1 MKTKLFIILLS
12 ILPMHAWAQ
21 TPNYEQQGDE
31 LFAQAQYEKAEKKY
45 KAAIEMS
52 GTSSSLQTKKENSSK
67 CASLLSRAKAAEE
80 SASTPAGYENAS
92 KLYSDLFVIH
102 AIQTYKNKANTLKQK
117 ANAIIAQQKKT
128 ERERAKTYVNGHRAV
143 DMGLSVRWADCN
155 VGASA
160 SDDSGNYYAWGETT
174 TKASYN
180 RQTYKF
186 YSNSTWVLKYCTM
199 SDYGNVDNKLVL
211 DYQDDAAS
219 ANWGERWSTPTKEQW
234 EELANSSKCTWE
246 WMTTMRVPGYRVTS
260 KITGNSIFIP
270 TTGYLTPAGYQHGEM
285 GLYWTS
291 SLYPNIWKKS
301 YGAAYRFDMRQTSF
315 ATGSDSRHN
324 GRAIRAVCK

>member
-1 MKTKLFIILLS
+1 MKTKIFALLMS
-12 ILPMHAWAQ
+12 CLPVLVGAQ
-21 TPNYEQQGDE
+21 NYEQKGDE
-31 LFAQAQYEKAEKKY
+31 LFAQAQYEKAVKQY
-45 KAAIEMS
+45 SAAIEVL
-52 GTSSSLQTKKENSSK
+52 GTSPSLQSKKEKCSQCAKLYKLAVSS
-67 CASLLSRAKAAEE
+67 EE
-80 SASTPAGYENAS
+80 SSNYAEAS
-92 KLYSDLFVIH
+92 KAYADLYAIH
-102 AIQTYKNKANTLKQK
+102 TLTKYKSKADAMKQK

-160 SDDSGNYYAWGETT
+160 SDDAGNYYAWGETN

-219 ANWGERWSTPTKEQW
+219 ANWGERWSTPSKEQW

-270 TTGYLTPAGYQHGEM
+270 TTGYLTLAGYQHGEM

>member
-1 MKTKLFIILLS
+1 
-12 ILPMHAWAQ
+12 
-21 TPNYEQQGDE
+21 
-31 LFAQAQYEKAEKKY
+31 
-45 KAAIEMS
+45 
-52 GTSSSLQTKKENSSK
+52 
-67 CASLLSRAKAAEE
+67 
-80 SASTPAGYENAS
+80 
-92 KLYSDLFVIH
+92 
-102 AIQTYKNKANTLKQK
+102 
-117 ANAIIAQQKKT
+117 
-128 ERERAKTYVNGHRAV
+128 
-143 DMGLSVRWADCN
+143 MGLSVRWADCN

-211 DYQDDAAS
+211 DSQNDAAS
-219 ANWGERWSTPTKEQW
+219 ANWGELWSTPTKEQW

>member
-1 MKTKLFIILLS
+1 MKTKILTLFLLCLPILLG
-12 ILPMHAWAQ
+12 AQ
-21 TPNYEQQGDE
+21 NYEQQGDE

-80 SASTPAGYENAS
+80 SASTSTGYENAS
-92 KLYSDLFVIH
+92 KLYSDLFAIH
-102 AIQTYKNKANTLKQK
+102 ALQTYKNKANTLKQK

-160 SDDSGNYYAWGETT
+160 PDDAGNYYAWGETT

-246 WMTTMRVPGYRVTS
+246 WMTIMRVPGYRVTS

-315 ATGSDSRHN
+315 DIGRDSREN
-324 GRAIRAVCK
+324 GRPIRAVCR

>member
-1 MKTKLFIILLS
+1 MKIKVLLLGLLAPLFL
-12 ILPMHAWAQ
+12 MAQ
-21 TPNYEQQGDE
+21 NYEQQGDE
-31 LFAQAQYEKAEKKY
+31 LFAQAQYEKAAKKY
-45 KAAIEMS
+45 AAAIEVS
-52 GTSSSLQTKKENSSK
+52 GASSSLQTKKENSSK

-102 AIQTYKNKANTLKQK
+102 ALQTYKNKANTLKQK

-155 VGASA
+155 VGASTP
-160 SDDSGNYYAWGETT
+160 DDAGNYYAWGETT

-180 RQTYKF
+180 RHTYKF
-186 YSNSTWVLKYCTM
+186 CSNSTWVLKYCTM

-301 YGAAYRFDMRQTSF
+301 YCAAYRFDIRQTAF
-315 ATGSDSRHN
+315 DIGRDNRIN
-324 GRAIRAVCK
+324 GRPIRAVCR